1 MVRRAYQDVSD
12 ELARVCGA
20 AGMVVS
26 DARLLVYANLAIEEL
41 VNELDHPL
49 FYDRLRF
56 RVYNGCITLPY
67 PYERAVGIKINEQP
81 ITLQSPWF
89 EYIGN
94 GWDLLTGW
102 SESLQRFDES
112 RLGPGYLTGALDRD
126 DVVFFK
132 DIPAVALGT
141 QYILRLRTTTDERIA
156 SAMPADVI
164 VQGYDGNG
172 DWIRSQ
178 NNAGDWID
186 GVTFVWT
193 ADGSFQVANSA
204 QVFSSVVNVT
214 KPATRQPIDC
224 YMIGTTGSTGEIQIG
239 RWGAKETH
247 PSYRRYLVRGLPAG
261 NTYCVDA
268 RVRKKFVPIVAPGDF
283 LLVSNLPAMKEMC
296 MAIYKRDA
304 DDFQNYEAHKG
315 TAKDLLLKETKSYIG
330 LQRQRPVI
338 TMADGTGTRQ
348 DGLYII

>member
-1 MVRRAYQDVSD
+1 VIKRNYSDVKA

-26 DARLLVYANLAIEEL
+26 DARLLTNTNLAIEEL
-41 VNELDHPL
+41 INELDHPL

-56 RVYNGCITLPY
+56 VVHDGKITLPY
-67 PYERAVGIKINEQP
+67 PYERAVGIKLNEQP
-81 ITLQSPWF
+81 IVLQSPWF
-89 EYIGN
+89 EFVGY

-102 SESLQRFDES
+102 SESAQRFDES

-132 DIPAVALGT
+132 DIPAVSLGV
-141 QYILRLRTTTDERIA
+141 QYILRLRTTTDERI
-156 SAMPADVI
+156 SSNMPADVI

-214 KPATRQPIDC
+214 KPVTRQPIDC

-239 RWGAKETH
+239 RWGATETH
-247 PSYRRYLVRGLPAG
+247 PQYRRYFVRGLP
-261 NTYCVDA
+261 NDRTYCVDA
-268 RVRKKFVPIVAPGDF
+268 RVRRRYLPIVADGDF
-283 LLVSNLPAMKEMC
+283 LLVSNLPALKEMV

-304 DDFQNYEAHKG
+304 DDFGNYQAHKE
-315 TAKDLLLKETKSYIG
+315 TCKALLMTETKSYIG
-330 LQRQRPVI
+330 LQRQRPVV
-338 TMADGTGTRQ
+338 TMADGTGVRQ
-348 DGLYII
+348 DGLYIV